1 MGSGGEGY
9 PSAVGGDS
17 DERPGAREFPASKGA
32 ATTVENRRRKASPVK
47 GRLLRIVEIGRTSL
61 ENHSGN
67 ATFGRNAG
75 YMGVREKNASP
86 EEDRP

>member
-1 MGSGGEGY
+1 
-9 PSAVGGDS
+9 
-17 DERPGAREFPASKGA
+17 
-32 ATTVENRRRKASPVK
+32 VK